1 MKNKLFDL
9 AIIFVGYIA
18 CIYSMVLT
26 WNLLID
32 SNIFFKLLA
41 CHVEATIFIYIL
53 SVAFKNSSWYDAFW
67 SVVPVVLT
75 ILCWIDIHAEGNV
88 LRAGMMFDVM
98 VFWAIRLT
106 YNWAR
111 SWDGFTHE
119 DWRYVMMKGKA
130 KNKFQYF
137 LTDFGAIHLIP
148 TLSVFM
154 ALLPMNYTL
163 YYPGP
168 DVFWLDWVAYSI
180 GILAVFIQIIS
191 DQQMYNFRRSLTE
204 PQTMQ
209 SGLWFYSRHPNYLG
223 EILFWF
229 SFFIFSL
236 SNGLAASWLII
247 GTITM
252 YILVAITSVAMMDK
266 RSLERRHD
274 FKDYMDTT
282 PAIFFNFFK
291 RKS

>member
-1 MKNKLFDL
+1 MKKKLFDL
-9 AIIFVGYIA
+9 SIIFIGYVA

-32 SNIFFKLLA
+32 SNIFLRLLA

-67 SVVPVVLT
+67 SVIPVVLT
-75 ILCWIDIHAEGNV
+75 VLCWIDIHSAGNV

-119 DWRYVMMKGKA
+119 DWRYVMMKRKA
-130 KNKFQYF
+130 NNKIQYF
-137 LTDFGAIHLIP
+137 LIDFGAIHLIP

-168 DVFWLDWVAYSI
+168 EVFWLDWVAYAI
-180 GILAVFIQIIS
+180 GISAVFIQIVS
-191 DQQMYNFRRSLTE
+191 DQQMYNFRKSLTE

-236 SNGLAASWLII
+236 SNGFTAAWLIL
-247 GTITM
+247 GTVTM
-252 YILVAITSVAMMDK
+252 YALVAITSVAMMDK
-266 RSLERRHD
+266 RSLERRLD
-274 FKDYMDTT
+274 FKDYMAST